1 MAILSLQIHR
11 YDSQAEDMR
20 KDGTPL
26 WLVLVIQHSGIIV
39 GFIIMYLM
47 AAYGGQID
55 FSK

>member
-1 MAILSLQIHR
+1 MAILSLQIYR